1 MQRKATNINYF
12 ITNTDTNH
20 AELYV
25 VMPPENGPNKGR
37 RNLYIGNITEDDSGK
52 FWSLNVR
59 AMVYTNMTIWRNIAN
74 TVIPPTIDNTAMVTV
89 LVAPTKN
96 ELIST
101 IRLALDHA

>member
-1 MQRKATNINYF
+1 MQRKATTINYF

-37 RNLYIGNITEDDSGK
+37 RNLYIGDIIEDDSGE

-59 AMVYTNMTIWRNIAN
+59 AMVYANMTIWRNITN
-74 TVIPPTIDNTAMVTV
+74 TVIPHAIDNTTMVAV
-89 LVAPTKN
+89 LMAPTKN
-96 ELIST
+96 ELINT